1 MARYLIEEASRYTV
15 AGHIEES
22 RALTEQGTDRTGHKI
37 GQHKEQFAILSS
49 QLSRSD
55 D

>member
-1 MARYLIEEASRYTV
+1 M

-22 RALTEQGTDRTGHKI
+22 RAQAEQGTDRAGHKT
-37 GQHKEQFAILSS
+37 GQHKEQFTILSS